1 MEVLGRYREIGIVGS
16 CGGVVQATHHG
27 GGPCWGDG
35 VRTRAATLCRTLSGR
50 LSGWLKRPAGWRD
63 PKNRPGG
70 VNGNGGLSLARRET
84 ACYRQSVFHGPRS
97 EVTNEACARL
107 GSGGCRS
114 ARPSA
119 TGSSRK
125 REAPIL
131 AARSD
136 LANASRET
144 GHDELSVP
152 GSPAVPLVAEEPA
165 PSAHWAKEEIATAQN
180 PRTRR

>member
-1 MEVLGRYREIGIVGS
+1 VPNTVGS
-16 CGGVVQATHHG
+16 PIRLAK
-27 GGPCWGDG
+27 GDLG
-35 VRTRAATLCRTLSGR
+35 
-50 LSGWLKRPAGWRD
+50 AGWRD

-70 VNGNGGLSLARRET
+70 VNGNGGLSLARREA
-84 ACYRQSVFHGPRS
+84 ACYRQSVFHGRRS
-97 EVTNEACARL
+97 EVTNEGCARL

-125 REAPIL
+125 PGAPIL

-136 LANASRET
+136 LANASKET
-144 GHDELSVP
+144 AHDELPVP

-165 PSAHWAKEEIATAQN
+165 PSARRGQRGTATAQT
-180 PRTRR
+180 PERGADCGEMVPAGVSSDGSRPSSRGRR